1 MKTLRILLLLLL
13 TFSITLT
20 SLTSCEM
27 IEELGINLPDILGKE
42 DPKEE
47 PTPDEKVDPA
57 NCGHYVTATK
67 NRKEATCSTEGY
79 TGDDACIVCGTVV
92 KTGKVIA
99 TTEHSFKDGKCTV
112 CGADA
117 PVSDF
122 DAQIEAWK
130 AEYSTITIAE
140 ALTLCEQFVAS
151 PSTDRYYIIA
161 TVKSV
166 DNTSFG
172 QLMIEDET
180 GAIMVYGT
188 NNADGSLKYDQ
199 AGLDLKAGD
208 LILIYGTLQNY
219 QGNTGNTKEVQ
230 NAWLIDHVAGVVVP
244 PSIDVSSGDTITI
257 EKALEIA
264 GSVTLDDYFYITATV
279 KSVTNA
285 MYGEMV
291 LVDETGEISVYNSK
305 NADGTVN
312 YENMSDKPYKGDT
325 VLVKAIINVHKGT
338 PQIKQAYIIEFT
350 HNEPDI
356 NPDDYTLTSIAD
368 ARLLADE
375 TVVKVQGVV
384 ARFTYAYG
392 MKPSGFYLVDGTNS
406 IYVYDSEI
414 AARVAVGNTVTV
426 VGVKDHWIL
435 EGEQSSANKFGYK
448 GCNQLTNCVLADNDG
463 GNSAFDTA
471 WITENSVKGIMDTPV
486 TEDIT
491 TTIFKVT
498 ALVKRV
504 DGSNFVNYY
513 IDDLDGVT
521 GSYVYTQCSGSDFA
535 WLDQF
540 DGKICTVYLSVINAK
555 SNASDCNWR
564 FFPVAVIDEGFT
576 FDPANAPQFA
586 IDYFAKGQF
595 LSNYTA
601 NPALAL
607 VTKVSSELLGFENV
621 ALTYTSSNSN
631 VADFTTDAEG
641 NLVMNLVDY
650 GTTTITV
657 TATHNGN
664 VATWDVIISF
674 AAPVEY
680 EYISVED
687 AILAEDETT
696 VTVKGI
702 VGPSLVNKVGFYLM
716 GENGLIA
723 VVTTEDIIATLSIG
737 DEVII
742 QGKRELYIDPSKS
755 GRYGQTAI
763 VNAEVLA
770 NYYGNHKYNDS
781 YFITGKTAAD
791 INGLDI
797 NEDHTTEVYVM
808 DIVASF
814 YDAGYYTSLT
824 VKDTNGTDLKL
835 YMSGAGQY
843 SWMSDYYGQT
853 ITVELAPCNWNDKKD
868 QYRVC
873 ILAIILEDGT
883 KIYNTSNW

>member
-1 MKTLRILLLLLL
+1 MKTLRTLLLLLL
-13 TFSITLT
+13 TLVITLG
-20 SLTSCEM
+20 SFTSCDQ
-27 IEELGINLPDILGKE
+27 IEGLGIDLPDFIEDLLGKE
-42 DPKEE
+42 KEE
-47 PTPDEKVDPA
+47 PTPEPQPETPKTPS
-57 NCGHYVTATK
+57 K
-67 NRKEATCSTEGY
+67 KELWREQY
-79 TGDDACIVCGTVV
+79 T
-92 KTGKVIA
+92 
-99 TTEHSFKDGKCTV
+99 
-112 CGADA
+112 
-117 PVSDF
+117 
-122 DAQIEAWK
+122 
-130 AEYSTITIAE
+130 TITIAE
-140 ALTLCEQFVAS
+140 ALTLCNDFVDA

-166 DNTSFG
+166 DNASFG
-172 QLMIEDET
+172 QLTIYDET
-180 GAIMVYGT
+180 GEIMVYGT
-188 NNADGSLKYDQ
+188 NSADGSLKYDKMV
-199 AGLDLKAGD
+199 AETGNELKAGD
-208 LILIYGTLQNY
+208 VILIYGTLQNY
-219 QGNTGNTKEVQ
+219 KGNTKEVQ
-230 NAWLIDHVAGVVVP
+230 NAWLIDFYTPESTTPGKNPLEGINV
-244 PSIDVSSGDTITI
+244 GDTITI
-257 EKALEIA
+257 AEALAIA
-264 GSVTLDDYFYITATV
+264 SSVSLDDYFYINATV
-279 KSVTNA
+279 QSVTNA
-285 MYGEMV
+285 MYGEMM
-291 LVDETGEISVYNSK
+291 LEDETGEILVYNSK

-325 VLVKAIINVHKGT
+325 VLVKVHLNTHNGT
-338 PQIKQAYIIEFT
+338 PQVKQAYIIEFT

-356 NPDDYTLTSIAD
+356 NPDDYNLTSIAD
-368 ARLLADE
+368 ARLLADG
-375 TVVKVQGVV
+375 TVAKVQGVI

-463 GNSAFDTA
+463 GSSAFDTA
-471 WITENSVKGIMDTPV
+471 WITENTVKGIMDTPV

-564 FFPVAVIDEGFT
+564 FFPVAVVDEGFV
-576 FDPANAPQFA
+576 FDTAKAPQFA
-586 IDYFAKGQF
+586 IDYFAMGQF

-621 ALTYTSSNSN
+621 ELTYTSSNSN

-664 VATWDVIISF
+664 VATWDVTINF

-680 EYISVED
+680 DFISVED
-687 AILAEDETT
+687 AILAEDETI

-742 QGKRELYIDPSKS
+742 QGKRELYINPEKS

-770 NYYGNHKYNDS
+770 NYYGNHEYNDS

-808 DIVASF
+808 DIVATF
-814 YDAGYYTSLT
+814 YNAGYYTSLT
-824 VKDTNGTDLKL
+824 VKDTNGTELKL

-853 ITVELAPCNWNDKKD
+853 ITVELAPCNWNDKND

-873 ILAIILEDGT
+873 IIAIILEDGT

>member
-13 TFSITLT
+13 TFSIALT
-20 SLTSCEM
+20 SLTSCKKDDEV
-27 IEELGINLPDILGKE
+27 PTE
-42 DPKEE
+42 DP
-47 PTPDEKVDPA
+47 TPENKVDPA
-57 NCGHYVTATK
+57 TCGHFVTNTTGRVA
-67 NRKEATCSTEGY
+67 ATCTTEGY
-79 TGDDACIVCGTVV
+79 TGDEVCYACGTTV
-92 KTGKVIA
+92 KTGKAIA
-99 TTEHSFKDGKCTV
+99 KADHTFVSGKCSA

-122 DAQIEAWK
+122 EATIAAWK
-130 AEYSTITIAE
+130 AQYNTITVAE
-140 ALTLCEQFVAS
+140 ALTLCEQFVET
-151 PSTDRYYIIA
+151 PSSDRYYIIA

-166 DNTSFG
+166 DNASFG
-172 QLMIEDET
+172 QLTIEDET
-180 GAIMVYGT
+180 GSIMVYGT

-199 AGLDLKAGD
+199 AGLSLKAGD

-219 QGNTGNTKEVQ
+219 KGNTKEVQ
-230 NAWLIDHVAGVVVP
+230 NAWLIDSVSGTVVP
-244 PSIDVSSGDTITI
+244 PSINVNSGDTITI

-325 VLVKAIINVHKGT
+325 VLVKAIINVHNGT

-356 NPDDYTLTSIAD
+356 NPDDYALSTIAD
-368 ARLLADE
+368 ARLLADG

-384 ARFTYAYG
+384 ARFTYAFG
-392 MKPSGFYLVDGTNS
+392 MKPSGFYLVDGTDS
-406 IYVYDSEI
+406 IYVYDGEL
-414 AARVAVGNTVTV
+414 AARVAVGNTVV
-426 VGVKDHWIL
+426 LVGTKDHWIL
-435 EGEQSSANKFGYK
+435 EGEQSSASKFGYQ
-448 GCNQLTNCVLADNDG
+448 GCNQITNCVLASNDN
-463 GNSAFDTA
+463 GNTA
-471 WITENSVKGIMDTPV
+471 PDLSWVTETTVKDIMDTPV

-504 DGSNFVNYY
+504 EGSNFLNYY
-513 IDDLDGVT
+513 IDDLDGYT

-540 DGKICTVYLSVINAK
+540 DGKVCTVYLSVINAK

-564 FFPVAVIDEGFT
+564 FFPVAVEDNGFV
-576 FDPANAPQFA
+576 FDVTNAPQFA
-586 IDYFAKGQF
+586 LDYFVKDQF
-595 LSNYTA
+595 LPSYTA

-621 ALTYTSSNSN
+621 EITYTSSNSD
-631 VADFTTDAEG
+631 VASFATDTEG
-641 NLVMNLVDY
+641 NIIMNLVGY

-664 VATWDVIISF
+664 VATWDVTISF
-674 AAPVEY
+674 SAPVEY
-680 EYISVED
+680 EYITVEE
-687 AILAEDETT
+687 AILAADETI

-723 VVTTEDIIATLSIG
+723 VVTTEDIMTTLSIG
-737 DEVII
+737 DEVIL
-742 QGKRELYIDPSKS
+742 QGKRELYINPSKS
-755 GRYGQTAI
+755 GRFGQTSI
-763 VNAEVLA
+763 VDVEILV
-770 NYYGNHKYNDS
+770 NYYGNHEYNDS
-781 YFITGKTAAD
+781 YFITGMTATD
-791 INGLDI
+791 IKNFDI

-808 DIVASF
+808 DIVATF
-814 YDAGYYTSLT
+814 NDAGYYTSLT
-824 VKDTNGTDLKL
+824 VKDTNGTELKL

-853 ITVELAPCNWNDKKD
+853 ITVELAPCNWNDKTD

-883 KIYNTSNW
+883 KIYNTSNWS

>member
-13 TFSITLT
+13 TFSIALT
-20 SLTSCEM
+20 SLTSCKKDDEVTT
-27 IEELGINLPDILGKE
+27 E
-42 DPKEE
+42 DP
-47 PTPDEKVDPA
+47 TPETKVDPA
-57 NCGHYVTATK
+57 TCGHFVTNLK
-67 NRKEATCSTEGY
+67 NQKAATCTTEGY
-79 TGDDACIVCGTVV
+79 TGDDVCYACGTTV
-92 KTGKVIA
+92 KTGKAIA
-99 TTEHSFKDGKCTV
+99 TTEHNYKNGKCSA
-112 CGADA
+112 CGADEPA
-117 PVSDF
+117 SEF
-122 DAQIEAWK
+122 DTTIAAWK
-130 AEYSTITIAE
+130 AQYTTITVAE
-140 ALTLCEQFVAS
+140 ALTLCEQFVEA

-166 DNTSFG
+166 DDTAYG
-172 QLMIEDET
+172 KLMIEDET
-180 GAIMVYGT
+180 GEIMVYGT

-199 AGLDLKAGD
+199 AGLSLKAGD

-219 QGNTGNTKEVQ
+219 NGSTKEVQ
-230 NAWLIDHVAGVVVP
+230 NAWLIDYAECE
-244 PSIDVSSGDTITI
+244 DT
-257 EKALEIA
+257 
-264 GSVTLDDYFYITATV
+264 
-279 KSVTNA
+279 
-285 MYGEMV
+285 
-291 LVDETGEISVYNSK
+291 
-305 NADGTVN
+305 
-312 YENMSDKPYKGDT
+312 
-325 VLVKAIINVHKGT
+325 T
-338 PQIKQAYIIEFT
+338 PE
-350 HNEPDI
+350 I

-384 ARFTYAYG
+384 ARFTYAFG

-406 IYVYDSEI
+406 IYVYDGEL

-426 VGVKDHWIL
+426 VGEKDHWIL

-448 GCNQLTNCVLADNDG
+448 GCNQITNCVLASNDG
-463 GNSAFDTA
+463 GNTA
-471 WITENSVKGIMDTPV
+471 PDYSWVTETTVKNIMDTPV

-491 TTIFKVT
+491 TSIFKVT

-504 DGSNFVNYY
+504 EGSNFLNYY
-513 IDDLDGVT
+513 IDDLDGYT

-540 DGKICTVYLSVINAK
+540 DGKVCTVYLSVINAK

-564 FFPVAVIDEGFT
+564 FFPVAVEDNGFV
-576 FDPANAPQFA
+576 FDVANAPQFA

-595 LSNYTA
+595 LPSYTA

-621 ALTYTSSNSN
+621 ELTYTSSNSD
-631 VADFTTDAEG
+631 VASFATDTEG
-641 NLVMNLVDY
+641 NLIMNLVGY

-664 VATWDVIISF
+664 VATWEVTISF
-674 AAPVEY
+674 SAPVEY

-687 AILAEDETT
+687 AILAEDETI

-763 VNAEVLA
+763 VNAEVLV
-770 NYYGNHKYNDS
+770 NYYGNHEYNDS

-808 DIVASF
+808 DIVATF

-824 VKDTNGTDLKL
+824 VEDTNGTALKL

-843 SWMSDYYGQT
+843 NWMSDYYGQT

>member
-13 TFSITLT
+13 TFSIALT
-20 SLTSCEM
+20 SLTSCKKDDEVTT
-27 IEELGINLPDILGKE
+27 E
-42 DPKEE
+42 DP
-47 PTPDEKVDPA
+47 TPETKVDPA
-57 NCGHYVTATK
+57 TCGHNVTTTK
-67 NRKEATCSTEGY
+67 NAKAATCTTEGY
-79 TGDDACIVCGTVV
+79 TGDDVCYACGTTV
-92 KTGKVIA
+92 KTGKAIA
-99 TTEHSFKDGKCTV
+99 TTEHNYKNGKCSA
-112 CGADA
+112 CGADEPA
-117 PVSDF
+117 SEF
-122 DAQIEAWK
+122 DTTIAAWK
-130 AEYSTITIAE
+130 AQYTTITVAE
-140 ALTLCEQFVAS
+140 ALTLCEQFVEA

-166 DNTSFG
+166 DDTAYG
-172 QLMIEDET
+172 KLMIEDET
-180 GAIMVYGT
+180 GEIMVYGT

-199 AGLDLKAGD
+199 AGLSLKAGD

-219 QGNTGNTKEVQ
+219 NGSTKEVQ
-230 NAWLIDHVAGVVVP
+230 NAWLIDYAECE
-244 PSIDVSSGDTITI
+244 DT
-257 EKALEIA
+257 
-264 GSVTLDDYFYITATV
+264 
-279 KSVTNA
+279 
-285 MYGEMV
+285 
-291 LVDETGEISVYNSK
+291 
-305 NADGTVN
+305 
-312 YENMSDKPYKGDT
+312 
-325 VLVKAIINVHKGT
+325 T
-338 PQIKQAYIIEFT
+338 PE
-350 HNEPDI
+350 I

-384 ARFTYAYG
+384 ARFTYAFG

-406 IYVYDSEI
+406 IYVYDGEL

-426 VGVKDHWIL
+426 VGEKDHWIL

-448 GCNQLTNCVLADNDG
+448 GCNQITNCVLASNDG
-463 GNSAFDTA
+463 GNTA
-471 WITENSVKGIMDTPV
+471 PDYSWVTETTVKNIMDTPV

-491 TTIFKVT
+491 TSIFKVT

-504 DGSNFVNYY
+504 EGSNFLNYY
-513 IDDLDGVT
+513 IDDLDGYT

-540 DGKICTVYLSVINAK
+540 DGKVCTVYLSVINAK

-564 FFPVAVIDEGFT
+564 FFPVAVEDNGFV
-576 FDPANAPQFA
+576 FDVANAPQFA

-595 LSNYTA
+595 LPSYTA

-621 ALTYTSSNSN
+621 ELTYTSSNSD
-631 VADFTTDAEG
+631 VASFATDTEG
-641 NLVMNLVDY
+641 NLIMNLVGY

-664 VATWDVIISF
+664 VATWEVTISF
-674 AAPVEY
+674 SAPVEY

-687 AILAEDETT
+687 AILAEDETI

-763 VNAEVLA
+763 VNAEVLV
-770 NYYGNHKYNDS
+770 NYYGNHEYNDS

-808 DIVASF
+808 DIVATF

-824 VKDTNGTDLKL
+824 VEDTNGTALKL

-843 SWMSDYYGQT
+843 NWMSDYYGQT